1 MTSGVAGRYASALF
15 DLAQQDKKVPAVA
28 SALEALDKAISD
40 SSDFSRLLS
49 SPTFK
54 SEDQMEALGALA
66 NRLGVDGIAL
76 NFLKLMCDNR
86 RLSALPDAI
95 KAFQALVSASKG
107 EAIAEVTSAEE
118 LSAAQVKDLKAA
130 LKERMGQDVQL
141 LTKTDSSLLGGLVVK
156 IGSMMID
163 NSLKTKLANLKVAMK
178 GTG

>member
-15 DLAQQDKKVPAVA
+15 DLAEQDKKVPAVA
-28 SALEALDKAISD
+28 AALDALNKAIND
-40 SSDFSRLLS
+40 SGDLSRLLS

-54 SEDQMEALGALA
+54 TEDQLSALDALA
-66 NRLGVDGIAL
+66 KRLGIDGIAL

-95 KAFQALVSASKG
+95 KQFQALVSASKG

-118 LSAAQVKDLKAA
+118 LSAAQLKDLKAA